1 MGGLICFPMKLLS
14 WLLLER
20 SGEERKVSELQ
31 AFQSGSR
38 HVFPGTSFLKD
49 AGTLNFQRSPVCKGN
64 EKLFVCVDSGLFSV
78 LSPYGGV
85 GRRGMGHMFPG
96 SNFQSDS

>member
-31 AFQSGSR
+31 AFQSGSH
-38 HVFPGTSFLKD
+38 HVFPGT
-49 AGTLNFQRSPVCKGN
+49 
-64 EKLFVCVDSGLFSV
+64 
-78 LSPYGGV
+78 
-85 GRRGMGHMFPG
+85 
-96 SNFQSDS
+96 